1 MNIQLNEKEIK
12 AALIEYVS
20 SQGINLEHKNA
31 SVALT
36 AGRKDNG
43 MTAVITISA
52 EEIEVNVIVAEE
64 DTEEVSEPEEVKEAE
79 PDNATTI
86 FNQ

>member
-1 MNIQLNEKEIK
+1 
-12 AALIEYVS
+12 
-20 SQGINLEHKNA
+20 
-31 SVALT
+31 
-36 AGRKDNG
+36 